1 MASRVWA
8 WAELAPEAWAVVEPS
23 SRTSYGQL
31 ARLAGAYGL
40 QLAQLGLPQ
49 GARVAVMVPVGA
61 PLFALTFALL
71 GLGLVPVLI
80 DPGLGPRAFGACLAE
95 ADPAA
100 FVGIPKAHLAR
111 ALLGW
116 LPGAK
121 LPRVVVGGWWPG
133 ALRLAPTQ
141 PGDSA
146 WRPLPRDAAD
156 PAAVL
161 FTSGST
167 GPAKGVRYSH
177 GTFQAQVRLLSSA
190 FGLQPGEVDL
200 ATFPLFALFDAALGA
215 TAVLPRMDFARPGR
229 ANPREIL
236 NRVTRH
242 RASRLFASPAL
253 LQRLVA
259 HLDAHPK
266 EAQALEGL
274 REVLS
279 AGAPV
284 RPHLLASLVPHL
296 PEACRVR
303 TPYGATEALPVA
315 VVDHRE
321 LLRDRALFE
330 AGAGVLVGLPA
341 PGVSVHILRLSDDP
355 LPAWGPEDLLPPGQ
369 VGEIMVAGP
378 VVSLGY
384 LHRPEAEAQARS
396 LGPDGRVWHRMGD
409 LGHQDAQ
416 GRLWMLGRKAHRV
429 RLATGEE
436 LYPLSVEAIFDAC
449 PFVKRTAL
457 VGVGPAG
464 AQEPVL
470 CFERARS
477 SHRHLPELLAE
488 LAEGQPHTQCIRT
501 FLEHPGFPVDV
512 RHNAKI
518 RREELAAWATERL
531 GPGWRPPERGGA
543 A

>member
-1 MASRVWA
+1 M
-8 WAELAPEAWAVVEPS
+8 VEPS
-23 SRTSYGQL
+23 QRTSYGQL
-31 ARLAGAYGL
+31 ARLAGAYAL
-40 QLAQLGLPQ
+40 QLSQWNLPL

-80 DPGLGPRAFGACLAE
+80 DPGLGAKAFGACLAE

-100 FVGIPKAHLAR
+100 FVGVPKAHLAR

-116 LPGAK
+116 LPGQA
-121 LPRVVVGGWWPG
+121 LPRAVVGGWWPG
-133 ALRLAPTQ
+133 AMSLSSTQ
-141 PGDSA
+141 RGDAA
-146 WRPLPRDAAD
+146 WRPMPRDAAD
-156 PAAVL
+156 PAAIL

-177 GTFQAQVRLLSSA
+177 GTFQAQVRLLATA
-190 FGLQPGEVDL
+190 FGLQPGEVDV

-229 ANPREIL
+229 ANPRELLSRI
-236 NRVTRH
+236 TRH

-253 LQRLVA
+253 LTRLVT

-274 REVLS
+274 REVLT

-284 RPHLLASLVPHL
+284 RPHLLAALVPHL
-296 PEACRVR
+296 PEGCRVR

-315 VVDHRE
+315 VVDHHEVLRE
-321 LLRDRALFE
+321 RALFE

-341 PGVSVHILRLSDDP
+341 PGVSVRLLRLTDEPVPSWQD
-355 LPAWGPEDLLPPGQ
+355 GDLLPPGQ

-384 LHRPEAEAQARS
+384 HRRPEAEAKARS
-396 LGPDGRVWHRMGD
+396 LGPDGRLWHRMGD

-416 GRLWMLGRKAHRV
+416 GRLWMLGRKAHLV
-429 RLATGEE
+429 RLASGEE

-457 VGVGPAG
+457 VGVGPPG
-464 AQEPVL
+464 AQVPVL

-477 SHRHLPELLAE
+477 SHRPVPELLAE
-488 LAEGQPHTQCIRT
+488 LASAQAHTRGITT

-531 GPGWRPPERGGA
+531 GPGWRSPGGGGPA
-543 A
+543 